1 MTKTPKSKKNY
12 NLTHIKNFNFVT
24 IGQETPNTITN
35 SCFCGGFSS
44 LLSPPKAGQKL
55 GLSKLRQVLL
65 LSHSSAVLWPARWL
79 AHTVSA
85 QQGRGSQLLS

>member
-1 MTKTPKSKKNY
+1 MKNY
-12 NLTHIKNFNFVT
+12 NFEKNRGNNDQKLQFCHNW
-24 IGQETPNTITN
+24 QKTPNTITN

-65 LSHSSAVLWPARWL
+65 LSHSSAVLWPAR
-79 AHTVSA
+79 
-85 QQGRGSQLLS
+85 